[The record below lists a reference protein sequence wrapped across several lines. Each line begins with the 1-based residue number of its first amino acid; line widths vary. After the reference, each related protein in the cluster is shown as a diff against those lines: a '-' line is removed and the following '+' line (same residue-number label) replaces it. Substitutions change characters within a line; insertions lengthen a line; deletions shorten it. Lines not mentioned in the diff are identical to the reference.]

1 MTKWKRLRRRKER
14 KRTEELRGSKA
25 EEKPEEQTFRLKQ
38 ERERVEFEKQLAL
51 TESEKTSGNIQYS
64 QETEKL
70 DNTKNSKPTT
80 ILAQIPR
87 YAYLLAIFALLSG
100 VFFPLITPGIPF
112 DHVIQGVA
120 TLFLGLAGGILLFK
134 ATTSDNRRGILIAIG
149 FALITIC
156 LVLVY
161 HIKETFTS
169 LYF

>member
-1 MTKWKRLRRRKER
+1 MTKWKRLRKLREK
-14 KRTEELRGSKA
+14 KRFEAEVLRPKA
-25 EEKPEEQTFRLKQ
+25 EGEETKQTEPEKI
-38 ERERVEFEKQLAL
+38 
-51 TESEKTSGNIQYS
+51 SENIQQS
-64 QETEKL
+64 QEIEKL
-70 DNTKNSKPTT
+70 DNTKNSKPIT

-87 YAYLLAIFALLSG
+87 YVYLLAIFALLSG

-112 DHVIQGVA
+112 DYVIQGVA

-156 LVLVY
+156 LVLIY
-161 HIKETFTS
+161 HLQETFRS

>member
-1 MTKWKRLRRRKER
+1 MTKWKRLRKLREK
-14 KRTEELRGSKA
+14 KRFEAEALRPKA
-25 EEKPEEQTFRLKQ
+25 DGEK
-38 ERERVEFEKQLAL
+38 EKQ
-51 TESEKTSGNIQYS
+51 TEPEKISENIQQSQEIEKLESTKTS
-64 QETEKL
+64 
-70 DNTKNSKPTT
+70 NTTT

-149 FALITIC
+149 FALIAIC
-156 LVLVY
+156 LVSIY
-161 HIKETFTS
+161 HIQETFSS